1 MNRKFK
7 RAAILVVGWAFI
19 LIGIVGLF
27 LPILQGILFIVI
39 GLVILS
45 AEYAWANRLL
55 TKLRNRFPKI
65 GKYADEGTARAK
77 EYLARWF

>member
-1 MNRKFK
+1 MKTRFK
-7 RAAILVVGWAFI
+7 QVALLIVGWAFI

-27 LPILQGILFIVI
+27 LPVLQGILFIVI

-45 AEYAWANRLL
+45 TEYAWANRLL
-55 TKLRNRFPKI
+55 TKLRTRFPKI